1 MRPTIKNI
9 LIAGML
15 AAKNVKD
22 RELIRNAYIDIGK
35 DKSHYCTDVIKQST
49 AVYSSRNTLPLII
62 KVNFEK
68 PKIIEIANKDG
79 IYEKFSYSKAEVSL
93 FIFYKTIVTA
103 KQLSEFIDMPVQ
115 KIKLS
120 SAGE

>member
-15 AAKNVKD
+15 AAKDVKD
-22 RELIRNAYIDIGK
+22 RELIRNAYIDMGM

-49 AVYSSRNTLPLII
+49 AVYSRNPLPLII

-93 FIFYKTIVTA
+93 FTFYKTIVTA

>member
-15 AAKNVKD
+15 AAKNVKN

-35 DKSHYCTDVIKQST
+35 DKSHYYNDVIKKST
-49 AVYSSRNTLPLII
+49 AVYSRNTLPLII

-93 FIFYKTIVTA
+93 FTFFKTIVTA

>member
-22 RELIRNAYIDIGK
+22 RELIRNAYIDMGK

-49 AVYSSRNTLPLII
+49 AVYSRNPLPLII

>member
-15 AAKNVKD
+15 AVKNVKD

-35 DKSHYCTDVIKQST
+35 DKSHYGTDVIKQST
-49 AVYSSRNTLPLII
+49 AVYSRNTLPLII

>member
-15 AAKNVKD
+15 AAKDVKD
-22 RELIRNAYIDIGK
+22 RELIRNAYIDMGM

-49 AVYSSRNTLPLII
+49 AVYSRNTLPLII

-93 FIFYKTIVTA
+93 FTFYKTIVTA

>member
-15 AAKNVKD
+15 AVKNVKD

-35 DKSHYCTDVIKQST
+35 DKSHYGTDVIKQST
-49 AVYSSRNTLPLII
+49 AVYSRNTLPLII

-93 FIFYKTIVTA
+93 FTFYKTIVTA

>member
-35 DKSHYCTDVIKQST
+35 DKSHYYNDVIKEST
-49 AVYSSRNTLPLII
+49 AVYARNTLPLII

-93 FIFYKTIVTA
+93 FTFYKTIVTA